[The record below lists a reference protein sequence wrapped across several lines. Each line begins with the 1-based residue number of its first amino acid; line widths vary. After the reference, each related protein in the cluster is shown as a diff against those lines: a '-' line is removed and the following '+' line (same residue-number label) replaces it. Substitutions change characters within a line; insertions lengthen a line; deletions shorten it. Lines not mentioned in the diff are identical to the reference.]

1 MKRRK
6 GMKKNRS
13 YQQYQEKKRKISGKT
28 VVGID
33 PAKEKH
39 QVTVVDGEGLQ
50 VGGTFSI
57 PVNFKGYNEELW
69 NKLGKIVGSFGP
81 EDVVFAV
88 ETSCN
93 LWKSIV
99 VYLSKKGYMVLL
111 VSPLVTYQ
119 SRPMMNNDYSKTDPK
134 DALLIADN
142 AHKGHY
148 SPYRV
153 YSPEINELHSLCI
166 AYDKLTKD
174 RSRNTARLR
183 ALMEEIFP
191 EYPECL
197 NVGIDTSLYLLER
210 YFLPEHFQSLNIK
223 EEAANIY
230 RISRGNHGL
239 ETLQK
244 LKEHAGQS
252 IGVEK
257 AGEEEGVRLV
267 LDAWIAEIRQLGK
280 SIDAISGRMIE
291 LAQKNEYFE
300 ILTSLMGI
308 SDISAARFIGE
319 CRDLSLFKHYKQIE
333 KMAGLNL
340 RLCDSGQGIGTRRIN
355 KLGNKRLS
363 KLAYQM
369 TTQTARFIPEVRI
382 KFIKRQM
389 KKQCYRKN
397 IIAASPVLLKILM
410 ALIKGKRKYEYRQ
423 DKVMELARLELKYN
437 PEKKN
442 KKIRRKDKK
451 GAGEKAVCCIT
462 TGQRAAR
469 RYPLMG
475 DTQVSAAPGKAIAGQ
490 I

>member
-1 MKRRK
+1 MQRMKRRK

-50 VGGTFSI
+50 KGSTFSI
-57 PVNFKGYNEELW
+57 PVSYRGYNEELW
-69 NKLGKIVGSFGP
+69 NRLGKIPGSFGP

-93 LWKSIV
+93 LWKTIV
-99 VYLSKKGYMVLL
+99 VYLSKKGYTVLL

-148 SPYRV
+148 SDYRL
-153 YSPEINELHSLCI
+153 YCPEINELHSLCI
-166 AYDKLTKD
+166 AYDKLVKD

-210 YFLPEHFQSLNIK
+210 YFLPEHFKDINIT
-223 EEAANIY
+223 EEAAKIY

-244 LKEHAGQS
+244 LKEHAQHS

-257 AGEEEGVRLV
+257 SGEENGVRLI
-267 LDAWIAEIRQLGK
+267 LDAWIAEIRQLGR
-280 SIDAISGRMIE
+280 SIDAISDKMIE

-319 CRDLSLFKHYKQIE
+319 CRDLSLFNHYKQIE

-340 RLCDSGQGIGTRRIN
+340 RLKDSGNGIGMRRIN

-363 KLAYQM
+363 KLIYQM

-397 IIAASPVLLKILM
+397 IIASAPVLLKILM
-410 ALIKGKRKYEYRQ
+410 SLIKDRRKYEFRD
-423 DKVMELARLELKYN
+423 DKVKELARLELKYK
-437 PEKKN
+437 P
-442 KKIRRKDKK
+442 DKK
-451 GAGEKAVCCIT
+451 KRKIKTNVKRNQNKAAKNV
-462 TGQRAAR
+462 A
-469 RYPLMG
+469 
-475 DTQVSAAPGKAIAGQ
+475 
-490 I
+490 

>member
-1 MKRRK
+1 M
-6 GMKKNRS
+6 
-13 YQQYQEKKRKISGKT
+13 
-28 VVGID
+28 
-33 PAKEKH
+33 
-39 QVTVVDGEGLQ
+39 
-50 VGGTFSI
+50 GGTFSI
-57 PVNFKGYNEELW
+57 PVNFRGYNEELW
-69 NKLGKIVGSFGP
+69 KKLGKIVGSFGP

-93 LWKSIV
+93 LWKTIV
-99 VYLSKKGYMVLL
+99 GYLSKKGYTVLL

-148 SPYRV
+148 SHYRV

-183 ALMEEIFP
+183 ALLEEIFP

-210 YFLPEHFQSLNIK
+210 YFLPEHFQALNIK

-244 LKEHAGQS
+244 LKEHAQRS
-252 IGVEK
+252 IGVGK
-257 AGEEEGVRLV
+257 AGEEAGVRLV

-291 LAQKNEYFE
+291 LAQRSEYFE

-319 CRDLSLFKHYKQIE
+319 CRDLSLFNHYKQIE

-340 RLCDSGQGIGTRRIN
+340 RLCDSGKYAGTRRIN

-363 KLAYQM
+363 KLVFQM
-369 TTQTARFIPEVRI
+369 TTQTARFVPEVRI

-423 DKVMELARLELKYN
+423 DKVMELARLELRYN
-437 PEKKN
+437 PQKKN
-442 KKIRRKDKK
+442 KKTGRKDKK
-451 GAGEKAVCCIT
+451 GAGEKALCCIT
-462 TGQRAAR
+462 TDQRAAR
-469 RYPLMG
+469 RYPLMR
-475 DTQVSAAPGKAIAGQ
+475 DTQVLA
-490 I
+490 